1 MILSLPFIQFSSFN
15 LVFCRCPML
24 PRPAV
29 PAAASPRAPVA
40 SNPRRGLAPPH
51 VSPAARLGSGS
62 HLRVHRRPLDSAPL
76 PCVPPA
82 GRLLAASACPSSA
95 RLRARCRLPPH
106 APRAPGRGQDRN
118 TTRGT
123 ASWFRLLCESRNGP
137 HVRLLE
143 WSCSFCI
150 CLAGLRVELILEP
163 LQEPCQRSSY

>member
-1 MILSLPFIQFSSFN
+1 
-15 LVFCRCPML
+15 ML

-62 HLRVHRRPLDSAPL
+62 YLRVHRRPLDSAPL

-106 APRAPGRGQDRN
+106 APRAPGRGQDRYSARGVAWSHIFVDPPPLWKL
-118 TTRGT
+118 TR
-123 ASWFRLLCESRNGP
+123 ASCVAPRMELLHLHPFGGAPGGAGFGAAPGALPNRAKITFVGP
-137 HVRLLE
+137 AHP
-143 WSCSFCI
+143 
-150 CLAGLRVELILEP
+150 LRVLLT
-163 LQEPCQRSSY
+163 